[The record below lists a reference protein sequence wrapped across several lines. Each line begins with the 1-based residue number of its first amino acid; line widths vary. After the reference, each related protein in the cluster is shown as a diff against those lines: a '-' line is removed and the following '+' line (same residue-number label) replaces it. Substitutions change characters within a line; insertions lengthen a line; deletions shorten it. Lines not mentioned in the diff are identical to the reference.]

1 MQRLHEGDQQ
11 ISGLNQGEVVL
22 KTVCLSFAILCRDGL
37 QLMVAEGNYPVPMPG
52 ETPI

>member
-1 MQRLHEGDQQ
+1 MQSLHDGDQN
-11 ISGLNQGEVVL
+11 ICGLGQSEVVL
-22 KTVCLSFAILCRDGL
+22 KTVYLSFAILCRDGL